1 MKLSN
6 ETHVGIVEDV
16 SVCEAQPVDRV
27 EAVKEDSH
35 PDKGIG
41 QKSETNKFDILF
53 SPWFSH
59 YKVVTVGSA

>member
-16 SVCEAQPVDRV
+16 PVGEAQPVDRV

-41 QKSETNKFDILF
+41 QKSETNE
-53 SPWFSH
+53 
-59 YKVVTVGSA
+59 

>member
-1 MKLSN
+1 MIKTVMKLSN

-41 QKSETNKFDILF
+41 QKSETNE
-53 SPWFSH
+53 
-59 YKVVTVGSA
+59 